1 MVFSSPSQHSSYKNT
16 GIPPRSEYNYTRLV
30 INITGEI
37 QFWTWIINST
47 KQWNLYWSAP
57 RGKCS
62 VFNACGNFG
71 SYNSNNRPLLCK
83 RLPGFKPQYLQQ
95 WNSEDFSGGCIRD
108 SALCGNNK
116 NDTFLSLKKMKVG
129 NPHSQINV
137 ESEMQE

>member
-16 GIPPRSEYNYTRLV
+16 GIPPRSEYNYT
-30 INITGEI
+30 
-37 QFWTWIINST
+37 
-47 KQWNLYWSAP
+47 
-57 RGKCS
+57 
-62 VFNACGNFG
+62 

>member
-1 MVFSSPSQHSSYKNT
+1 MGMVLRERISVPMA
-16 GIPPRSEYNYTRLV
+16 GITQAVLEK
-30 INITGEI
+30 IHD
-37 QFWTWIINST
+37 TWRKT
-47 KQWNLYWSAP
+47 ELLRHWP